1 MGLFFILGI
10 RWNFEREKREFSKFQ
25 QKWCP
30 PNHKEIKI
38 LQINQSVSCFEM
50 VIISVSIY
58 YFQLFMAKRILGTQV
73 HKNVLHSTKQVS
85 VSPSRETKNLL
96 LRWRV
101 NRKQLAFLVEKRYP
115 PLSPYSKV
123 RSIMEFHVETWPFK

>member
-1 MGLFFILGI
+1 M
-10 RWNFEREKREFSKFQ
+10 S
-25 QKWCP
+25 

-38 LQINQSVSCFEM
+38 LQINQSISCFEM
-50 VIISVSIY
+50 IIISVSIY

-123 RSIMEFHVETWPFK
+123 RSIMEFHVETWPFKCRGAVGMGSLDLYKSINFQR